1 MISVHNMWW
10 LIWHHNWGG
19 WFKDTFVGYWGHC
32 LCTRTKIY
40 ERFSLLKMKEML
52 NKELS
57 ITIANNMLAV
67 KEGV

>member
-1 MISVHNMWW
+1 MF
-10 LIWHHNWGG
+10 L
-19 WFKDTFVGYWGHC
+19 

-40 ERFSLLKMKEML
+40 QGFSLLKMKEML

-57 ITIANNMLAV
+57 ITIASNMLAV